1 MRYATVA
8 PNGKILGVFVCDPE
22 LLELRPKPDDAV
34 FIECENANAAD
45 WYWDG
50 DEFVTKEPSSIQY
63 IVNNGTVT
71 ITNLPQDS
79 IISVT
84 FPDQYKVFET
94 SEEFSILLSEPGGY
108 VFQIDPWPYQK
119 KTFVI
124 SIEG

>member
-8 PNGKILGVFVCDPE
+8 PNGRILGTFTCDPD
-22 LLELRPKPDDAV
+22 LLPLRPKPDDAV
-34 FIECENANAAD
+34 FIECSNANANN

-50 DEFVTKEPSSIQY
+50 NEFVAKEPSSIDY
-63 IVNNGTVT
+63 VVNDGTVT

-84 FPDQYKVFET
+84 FPDQYKVFKA
-94 SEEFSILLSEPGGY
+94 SEEFSILLTEPSGY
-108 VFQIDPWPYQK
+108 VFQIDPWPYKK

-124 SIEG
+124 LIEG